1 MQHSEKFIITGGPG
15 SGKSTLINELS
26 KAGYTCFEEVSRKLI
41 KQETAKSQGILP
53 WENLSGFAELVLE
66 EMIYQSDLAANV
78 TGPCFFDRAI
88 PDIFGYMQH
97 GALPV
102 PDKYF
107 ECLNQCSYNPNVF
120 ILPPWPEIFVQDSE
134 RWQTFDEAMDLYF
147 ALRETYTNLGFELW
161 ELPTCDPMCRVE
173 FIQSVLEHLQVNVFN

>member
-1 MQHSEKFIITGGPG
+1 MRESKKFIITGGPG
-15 SGKSTLINELS
+15 SGKSTLIEALS
-26 KAGYTCFEEVSRKLI
+26 KRGYTCFEEVSRKLI
-41 KQETAKSQGILP
+41 QQEVKKSEGVLP
-53 WENLSGFAELVLE
+53 WNNLAGFAELALD
-66 EMIYQSDLAANV
+66 EMLSQCQATVSESK
-78 TGPCFFDRAI
+78 PCFFDRAI

-107 ECLNQCSYNPNVF
+107 ECLNRCSYNPNVF